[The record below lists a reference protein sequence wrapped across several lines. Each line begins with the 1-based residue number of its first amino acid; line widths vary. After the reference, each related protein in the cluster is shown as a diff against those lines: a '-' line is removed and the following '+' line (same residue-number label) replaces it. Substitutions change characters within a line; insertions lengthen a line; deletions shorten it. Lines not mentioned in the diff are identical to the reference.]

1 MVARRRHGLEVLH
14 LYTGRILT
22 RLPLTESHGA
32 VEQAHGDINGD
43 SKVDHVVSLSS
54 EATEGLERP
63 HRFGVST
70 AACVAIAR
78 SGVPMHDV
86 LWNAS
91 TCGPNTRIRLPK
103 HTTTAPLLV
112 PRSGVHDVSS
122 KMDSVILMSSGLVTS
137 IGPDGKINWVLSTEA
152 SWQIDVAVAPTR
164 GMPSMMPSLSLLH
177 LGDAEEPKILA
188 VGERVACLISVR
200 GHGTPCTRLPSAAI
214 APPTLGD
221 FDGDGV
227 ADVIITGRTSYYGL
241 RACRTAGS
249 MLKQLVFGFAALAA
263 LAVVGLNYGRMLP
276 KIAVD

>member
-200 GHGTPCTRLPSAAI
+200 GHG
-214 APPTLGD
+214 
-221 FDGDGV
+221 V